1 MPDEK
6 NQDNRLDAM
15 IRMKSCVRPRHFGRG
30 MSRRGSARRVCG
42 EHARARR
49 AREMEYALRRMRD
62 LPTSACGT
70 RASRRDRRL
79 ACARARSVETVD
91 ADEAREEAGGF
102 WPAVRS
108 AIRFLIGPFPLS
120 VALHVALLLVLII
133 TIHEQR
139 GRELIMVNLEAGGG
153 GGGGNEMQDLDMP
166 EVPMPD
172 SAPQQMEQPTA
183 VDTSQAVGLAN
194 DYVRAAGGGGI
205 GIGRGGGMGSGYG
218 HGIGSGFGGFI
229 GELRRKGLD
238 VVLVIDGTGSMKL
251 IIDDVKAKM
260 EQLVQSIH
268 RLVPIARIGIIVFG
282 GKGEKM
288 NIQPLTLS
296 PQKLSDFLN
305 GIQAMGGGEWEEDT
319 LGAVETGINKMDW
332 KPYAKKVVVLVGDS
346 PPRTEDFQ
354 PLLAMIRQFKSNN
367 GTFNTVDVA
376 AEEHE
381 RFEREFWLK
390 VHREE
395 PPKIS
400 PLPAFYRQTQAAY
413 KVLATRRW
421 RLDEVADQG
430 RAHQPAGA
438 DPRVRRPVAVAGRGL
453 RPRAAAAV
461 ATLLRKAFRNVLLFP
476 FPSGRG

>member
-1 MPDEK
+1 MSDQK
-6 NQDNRLDAM
+6 NSDQLDAM
-15 IRMKSCVRPRHFGRG
+15 IRSSLASGLDTSGAGCPEPDLLAGFTENTL
-30 MSRRGSARRVCG
+30 SAAERAKLNTHIAGCALCQRQLASL
-42 EHARARR
+42 ARADALGAGRDQPVVG
-49 AREMEYALRRMRD
+49 AAASQVEY
-62 LPTSACGT
+62 
-70 RASRRDRRL
+70 
-79 ACARARSVETVD
+79 VD
-91 ADEAREEAGGF
+91 ADEAREESGGL
-102 WPAVRS
+102 WRTIRS
-108 AIRFLIGPFPLS
+108 ATRFSLGPMPLS
-120 VALHVALLLVLII
+120 IVLHIAILLFLII
-133 TIHEQR
+133 TVHEQR

-172 SAPQQMEQPTA
+172 QAPQQMEQPTA

-238 VVLVIDGTGSMKL
+238 VVLVIDGTGSMNL

-260 EQLVQSIH
+260 AQLVQSIH

-288 NIQPLTLS
+288 NVQPLTLS

-305 GIQAMGGGEWEEDT
+305 SIHAMGGGEWEEDT
-319 LGAVETGINKMDW
+319 YGACQKAMEGMDW

-346 PPRTEDFQ
+346 PPHKEDFA
-354 PLLAMIRQFKSNN
+354 PLLAMIRKFKDNN

-400 PLPAFYRQTQAAY
+400 PLPEFYRQTQAAY
-413 KVLATRRW
+413 KVLATTGGGSMKSLTKDAKINQQVLILAFGEQW
-421 RLDEVADQG
+421 QSQVA
-430 RAHQPAGA
+430 AF
-438 DPRVRRPVAVAGRGL
+438 GRGL
-453 RPRAAAAV
+453 GGGGGG
-461 ATLLRKAFRNVLLFP
+461 
-476 FPSGRG
+476 S

>member
-1 MPDEK
+1 MIAVIIILLVLSTFVVAFIFYRIIGKREALAEA
-6 NQDNRLDAM
+6 NRD
-15 IRMKSCVRPRHFGRG
+15 
-30 MSRRGSARRVCG
+30 
-42 EHARARR
+42 
-49 AREMEYALRRMRD
+49 D
-62 LPTSACGT
+62 
-70 RASRRDRRL
+70 
-79 ACARARSVETVD
+79 
-91 ADEAREEAGGF
+91 DEADATRLQKMKDALGL
-102 WPAVRS
+102 
-108 AIRFLIGPFPLS
+108 LIGPFPLS
-120 VALHVALLLVLII
+120 VALHVLALLFLII
-133 TIHEQR
+133 TVHEQR

-183 VDTSQAVGLAN
+183 VDTSQAVGLAS

-260 EQLVQSIH
+260 MQLVQSIH

-319 LGAVETGINKMDW
+319 MGACEAAVNKMDW
-332 KPYAKKVVVLVGDS
+332 KPYAKKVIVLVGDS
-346 PPRTEDFQ
+346 PPRTEDFA
-354 PLLAMIRQFKSNN
+354 PLLALIRQFKSQQRDLQY
-367 GTFNTVDVA
+367 G
-376 AEEHE
+376 
-381 RFEREFWLK
+381 
-390 VHREE
+390 
-395 PPKIS
+395 
-400 PLPAFYRQTQAAY
+400 
-413 KVLATRRW
+413 
-421 RLDEVADQG
+421 
-430 RAHQPAGA
+430 
-438 DPRVRRPVAVAGRGL
+438 
-453 RPRAAAAV
+453 
-461 ATLLRKAFRNVLLFP
+461 
-476 FPSGRG
+476 

>member
-1 MPDEK
+1 MSERDDKLLDAILTHRLREGLDTSGAECPDA
-6 NQDNRLDAM
+6 DLLAAYADRRLDASEHQ
-15 IRMKSCVRPRHFGRG
+15 RLTSHVAGCALCQRQLATA
-30 MSRRGSARRVCG
+30 ARILSVDQSEPEVFSG
-42 EHARARR
+42 EQ
-49 AREMEYALRRMRD
+49 
-62 LPTSACGT
+62 PSN
-70 RASRRDRRL
+70 
-79 ACARARSVETVD
+79 VETVD
-91 ADEAREEAGGF
+91 EVEAHAEAGGI
-102 WPAVRS
+102 WETIRS
-108 AIRFLIGPFPLS
+108 AIRFSIGPFPLS
-120 VALHVALLLVLII
+120 VALHLVVLLFLII
-133 TIHEQR
+133 TVHEQR

-172 SAPQQMEQPTA
+172 TAPQQMEAPTA

-218 HGIGSGFGGFI
+218 HGVGSGFGGFI

-260 EQLVQSIH
+260 AQLVQAIH
-268 RLVPIARIGIIVFG
+268 RLVPIARVGIVVFG

-288 NIQPLTLS
+288 NILPLTLS
-296 PQKLSDFLN
+296 PQKMSDFLG

-319 LGAVETGINKMDW
+319 MGAVETAIGKMDW

-346 PPRTEDFQ
+346 PPKKEDFG
-354 PLLAMIRQFKSNN
+354 PLLALIRQFKGNN

-400 PLPAFYRQTQAAY
+400 PLPEFYRQTQAAY
-413 KVLATRRW
+413 KVLA
-421 RLDEVADQG
+421 VAGGGSMKSLTKDSHINQQVLILAFG
-430 RAHQPAGA
+430 EQWQSQ
-438 DPRVRRPVAVAGRGL
+438 VAAFGRGL
-453 RPRAAAAV
+453 S
-461 ATLLRKAFRNVLLFP
+461 
-476 FPSGRG
+476 SGGSGSP

>member
-1 MPDEK
+1 
-6 NQDNRLDAM
+6 M
-15 IRMKSCVRPRHFGRG
+15 IPVIVVLLVLSTFVVAFIFYRIIGK
-30 MSRRGSARRVCG
+30 
-42 EHARARR
+42 
-49 AREMEYALRRMRD
+49 RE
-62 LPTSACGT
+62 
-70 RASRRDRRL
+70 RL
-79 ACARARSVETVD
+79 AEANRD
-91 ADEAREEAGGF
+91 DDEADATRLQSMKDALGL
-102 WPAVRS
+102 
-108 AIRFLIGPFPLS
+108 LIGPFPLS
-120 VALHVALLLVLII
+120 VALHVIALLFLII
-133 TIHEQR
+133 TVHEQR

-172 SAPQQMEQPTA
+172 TAPQQMEQPTA

-238 VVLVIDGTGSMKL
+238 VVLVIDGTGSMNL

-260 EQLVQSIH
+260 AQLVQSIH

-288 NIQPLTLS
+288 RIQPLTLS
-296 PQKLSDFLN
+296 PQKLGDFLN
-305 GIQAMGGGEWEEDT
+305 SIQAMGGGEWEEDT
-319 LGAVETGINKMDW
+319 YGACEQAMERMDW

-346 PPRTEDFQ
+346 PPHKEDFG
-354 PLLAMIRQFKSNN
+354 PLLAMIRKFKDNN

-400 PLPAFYRQTQAAY
+400 PLPEFYRQTQAAY
-413 KVLATRRW
+413 KVLAS
-421 RLDEVADQG
+421 
-430 RAHQPAGA
+430 AGGGSMKSLTKDA
-438 DPRVRRPVAVAGRGL
+438 KINQQVLILAFGEQWQSQVSAFGRGL
-453 RPRAAAAV
+453 GGG
-461 ATLLRKAFRNVLLFP
+461 
-476 FPSGRG
+476 SGGGGE

>member
-1 MPDEK
+1 MSTDGKDKFDALIASTMRGTRENSGRDCPDA
-6 NQDNRLDAM
+6 DVLAAYASRSLDPAELP
-15 IRMKSCVRPRHFGRG
+15 RWDQHVARCELCQRALAALVRAGAVGPATEAQPPAAAAAA
-30 MSRRGSARRVCG
+30 SEAASGSLVADEDQGPHG
-42 EHARARR
+42 EGETIFA
-49 AREMEYALRRMRD
+49 ALRR
-62 LPTSACGT
+62 
-70 RASRRDRRL
+70 
-79 ACARARSVETVD
+79 
-91 ADEAREEAGGF
+91 GF
-102 WPAVRS
+102 
-108 AIRFLIGPFPLS
+108 RFMLGPFPLS
-120 VALHVALLLVLII
+120 VALHVLALLFLII
-133 TIHEQR
+133 TVHEQR

-172 SAPQQMEQPTA
+172 TAPQQMDSPQA

-238 VVLVIDGTGSMKL
+238 VVLVIDGTGSMNL

-260 EQLVQSIH
+260 AQLIQSIH
-268 RLVPIARIGIIVFG
+268 RLVPIARIGIVVFG

-288 NIQPLTLS
+288 DSQPLTLS
-296 PQKLSDFLN
+296 PQKLQDFLSH
-305 GIQAMGGGEWEEDT
+305 ITAKGGGEWEEDT
-319 LGAVETGINKMDW
+319 YGACEYAINKMDW

-346 PPRTEDFQ
+346 PPHKEDFQ
-354 PLLAMIRQFKSNN
+354 PLIQLIHKFKDEN

-400 PLPAFYRQTQAAY
+400 PLPEFYQQTRAAY
-413 KVLATRRW
+413 KVLAN
-421 RLDEVADQG
+421 
-430 RAHQPAGA
+430 AGGGSMKSLTKDTHINQQVLILA
-438 DPRVRRPVAVAGRGL
+438 FGEQWQNAVAAFGRGL
-453 RPRAAAAV
+453 E
-461 ATLLRKAFRNVLLFP
+461 K
-476 FPSGRG
+476 

>member
-6 NQDNRLDAM
+6 TQDKRLDAM
-15 IRMKSCVRPRHFGRG
+15 IRTGLASGLDASGAACPDPDLLAAFAENTLASDERAKWNAHFAGCAICQRQL
-30 MSRRGSARRVCG
+30 AAL
-42 EHARARR
+42 ARAG
-49 AREMEYALRRMRD
+49 AIGA
-62 LPTSACGT
+62 P
-70 RASRRDRRL
+70 L
-79 ACARARSVETVD
+79 AVVATQPEVETVD
-91 ADEAREEAGGF
+91 AEEAREEAGGF
-102 WPAVRS
+102 WPAIRS
-108 AIRFLIGPFPLS
+108 AVRFLIGPFPLS

-183 VDTSQAVGLAN
+183 VDTSQAVGLAS

-238 VVLVIDGTGSMKL
+238 VVIVIDGTGSMKL

-260 EQLVQSIH
+260 QQLVQSIH

-288 NIQPLTLS
+288 NVQPLTLS
-296 PQKLSDFLN
+296 PDKLSTFLS

-319 LGAVETGINKMDW
+319 LGACEAAVNKMDW
-332 KPYAKKVVVLVGDS
+332 KPYAKKVIVLVGDS
-346 PPRTEDFQ
+346 PPKKDDFQ
-354 PLLAMIRQFKSNN
+354 PQIAEIHGFKNSN

-400 PLPAFYRQTQAAY
+400 PLPEFYQQTRAAF
-413 KVLATRRW
+413 KVLANAGGGAMRSLSKDSHINQQVLVLAFGEQW
-421 RLDEVADQG
+421 QGQVA
-430 RAHQPAGA
+430 AF
-438 DPRVRRPVAVAGRGL
+438 GRGISAGNT
-453 RPRAAAAV
+453 P
-461 ATLLRKAFRNVLLFP
+461 
-476 FPSGRG
+476 

>member
-1 MPDEK
+1 MANRDDKQFETLLTECLRHTLDTSGTDCPDA
-6 NQDNRLDAM
+6 DVIAAYADRRLDAAEHQ
-15 IRMKSCVRPRHFGRG
+15 RLTAHVAGCALCQRQLA
-30 MSRRGSARRVCG
+30 SAARILSADQSDAAILSG
-42 EHARARR
+42 EQPSN
-49 AREMEYALRRMRD
+49 L
-62 LPTSACGT
+62 
-70 RASRRDRRL
+70 
-79 ACARARSVETVD
+79 ETVD
-91 ADEAREEAGGF
+91 EDEAHAEAGGI
-102 WPAVRS
+102 WETIRSAVRFS
-108 AIRFLIGPFPLS
+108 IGPFPLS
-120 VALHVALLLVLII
+120 VALHIIVLLFLII
-133 TIHEQR
+133 TVHEQR

-172 SAPQQMEQPTA
+172 TAPQQMEAPTA

-218 HGIGSGFGGFI
+218 HGVGSGFGGFI

-260 EQLVQSIH
+260 AQLVQAIH
-268 RLVPIARIGIIVFG
+268 RLVPIARVGIVVFG

-288 NIQPLTLS
+288 NILPLTLS
-296 PQKLSDFLN
+296 PQKMSDFLG

-319 LGAVETGINKMDW
+319 MGAVETAINKMDW

-346 PPRTEDFQ
+346 PPKKEDFG
-354 PLLAMIRQFKSNN
+354 PLLALIRTFKGNN

-400 PLPAFYRQTQAAY
+400 PLPEFYRQTQAAY
-413 KVLATRRW
+413 KVLA
-421 RLDEVADQG
+421 VAGGGSMKSLTKDSHINQQVLILAFG
-430 RAHQPAGA
+430 EQWQSQ
-438 DPRVRRPVAVAGRGL
+438 VAAFGRGL
-453 RPRAAAAV
+453 S
-461 ATLLRKAFRNVLLFP
+461 TGG
-476 FPSGRG
+476 SGSQ

>member
-1 MPDEK
+1 MGDEK
-6 NQDNRLDAM
+6 ASDNRLDAM
-15 IRMKSCVRPRHFGRG
+15 IRTSLASGLDASGAGCPDPDLLAAFAENALAPDERAKWNAHVAGCAICQRQLAALARTDAIGGNLAPTADLASQPR
-30 MSRRGSARRVCG
+30 
-42 EHARARR
+42 EI
-49 AREMEYALRRMRD
+49 
-62 LPTSACGT
+62 
-70 RASRRDRRL
+70 
-79 ACARARSVETVD
+79 ETVD
-91 ADEAREEAGGF
+91 ADEAHEEAGGF
-102 WPAVRS
+102 WPSIRSAVRF
-108 AIRFLIGPFPLS
+108 AIGPFPLS
-120 VALHVALLLVLII
+120 VALHVVLLFFLII
-133 TIHEQR
+133 TVHEQR

-153 GGGGNEMQDLDMP
+153 GGGSEMQDLDMP

-172 SAPQQMEQPTA
+172 VAQQQMEAPTA
-183 VDTSQAVGLAN
+183 VDTSQAVGLAS

-260 EQLVQSIH
+260 QQLVQSIH

-296 PQKLSDFLN
+296 PQKLSDFLG

-319 LGAVETGINKMDW
+319 FGACETAMGKMDW

-346 PPRTEDFQ
+346 PPRKEDFG
-354 PLLAMIRQFKSNN
+354 PLLGLIRQFKTNN

-400 PLPAFYRQTQAAY
+400 PLPEFYRQTQAAY
-413 KVLATRRW
+413 KVLATAGGGSMKSLTKDAHINQQVLILAFGEQW
-421 RLDEVADQG
+421 QSQVASF
-430 RAHQPAGA
+430 
-438 DPRVRRPVAVAGRGL
+438 GRGL
-453 RPRAAAAV
+453 GGGSSP
-461 ATLLRKAFRNVLLFP
+461 
-476 FPSGRG
+476 